1 MGINMYFES
10 VPACLYD
17 TRFTS
22 DLPRIDALCE
32 AQLMINLCLTCPAL
46 RECQRLRDRELV
58 EETDYQR
65 RHPGWSVMAGDVHPR
80 HANLRP
86 YLKLANP
93 RPDALN

>member
-1 MGINMYFES
+1 MYFES
-10 VPACLYD
+10 EPTCLHD

-22 DLPRIDALCE
+22 DLPRIDTLYE
-32 AQLMINLCLTCPAL
+32 AQTMINLCLTCPAL

-65 RHPGWSVMAGDVHPR
+65 RYPGWSVMAGDVHPR

-86 YLKLANP
+86 YLKLAKS
-93 RPDALN
+93 RTDALH